1 MKNLHASEQVVT
13 VVIVCGIVVIAVAG
27 LVMSQ
32 QSGVNAQSVS
42 TIVTVGIA
50 ALGLQPRTRAA
61 PNPSGNT
68 TDGGATTNG
77 VPLN

>member
-1 MKNLHASEQVVT
+1 MKTLHASEQIVT
-13 VVIVCGIVVIAVAG
+13 VVIVCGIVVIAIAG

-32 QSGVNAQSVS
+32 QSGINAQSVS

-50 ALGLQPRTRAA
+50 ALGLQPRTPAT
-61 PNPSGNT
+61 PSPATGG
-68 TDGGATTNG
+68 GGATTNG